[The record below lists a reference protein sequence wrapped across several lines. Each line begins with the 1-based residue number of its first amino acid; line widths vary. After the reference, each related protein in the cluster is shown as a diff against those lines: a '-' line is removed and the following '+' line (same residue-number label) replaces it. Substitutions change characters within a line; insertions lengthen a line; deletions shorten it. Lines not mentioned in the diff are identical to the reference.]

1 MAKQLAQQSELRDF
15 DGNAMTLA
23 IIPSAKHLAEKA
35 YQDKLRA
42 ALSDHFGVQ
51 IRLEVELS
59 RVGGDTAQDR
69 AVAAINKDEF
79 VTELLQ
85 QFDATVVETSIN
97 PEQPR
102 SEP

>member
-1 MAKQLAQQSELRDF
+1 MCSSDLVPAS
-15 DGNAMTLA
+15 
-23 IIPSAKHLAEKA
+23 KHLAEKA
-35 YQDKLRA
+35 YQEKLRG
-42 ALSDHFGVQ
+42 ALSDYFGVP
-51 IRLEVELS
+51 IRLEVELT

-102 SEP
+102 SET